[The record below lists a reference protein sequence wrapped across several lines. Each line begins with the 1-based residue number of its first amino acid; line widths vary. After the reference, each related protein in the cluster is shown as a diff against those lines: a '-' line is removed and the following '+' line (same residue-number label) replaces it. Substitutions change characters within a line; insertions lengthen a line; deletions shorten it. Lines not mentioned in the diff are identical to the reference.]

1 MLLSLPNTKALV
13 CTRVDPSVDD
23 VEVSPISQNPDWD
36 EDRSSDSGDGGDDGD
51 DGDESG
57 AGPRLASTIG
67 SLGIV
72 GLAGAVFGFL

>member
-13 CTRVDPSVDD
+13 CTRVDPSIDD

-51 DGDESG
+51 DGDESA
-57 AGPRLASTIG
+57 AGPRFAATVG
-67 SLGIV
+67 SVGIA
-72 GLAGAVFGFL
+72 GLAVAVFGFL